1 VLPDDVRPRP
11 QIDATDMSAAVH
23 LLHSAR
29 FLRLVFA
36 VECVALAIEE
46 TITTP
51 LPGFG
56 HGLLGDIAAA
66 TTFALGWLG
75 VVTF

>member
-1 VLPDDVRPRP
+1 MLLDDVRPRA
-11 QIDATDMSAAVH
+11 QIDAVDMSATEN

-29 FLRLVFA
+29 CLQLVFA
-36 VECVALAIEE
+36 VECVAVAIEE

-56 HGLLGDIAAA
+56 HGLLGNIAAA

-75 VVTF
+75 VVTL